1 MCRREYPSL
10 WRLVIQT
17 PHGFE
22 ERFLCG
28 TSVTCQMPSVVPAVQ
43 V

>member
-17 PHGFE
+17 SKGFE
-22 ERFLCG
+22 ERFVCG
-28 TSVTCQMPSVVPAVQ
+28 TSVTCQMPSVEPAVP